1 MIWPVSCCKTGH
13 IALQNGLY
21 CTPKLAVSHSETG
34 LLVPIYGI
42 FGRQNGLFCG
52 GKAAGSDC
60 KTCTL
65 VFSRVLCQDT
75 QRVTYAHAKLA
86 NLRQNGR
93 RFRIS
98 AYSEG
103 FCNIKSEYRGR
114 LRFSLTIVCG
124 CSEMTYRI
132 HGVAPQGQ
140 QAHSP
145 GQSEAAPRVT
155 RAWTIALQGQ
165 KH

>member
-42 FGRQNGLFCG
+42 FGRQNGMFCG
-52 GKAAGSDC
+52 GNAAVGDC

-65 VFSRVLCQDT
+65 VSSRALCQDT

-86 NLRQNGR
+86 NLRQSGR
-93 RFRIS
+93 SFRIS

-114 LRFSLTIVCG
+114 LRFSLTTVCVCVEIQVRSSG
-124 CSEMTYRI
+124 
-132 HGVAPQGQ
+132 
-140 QAHSP
+140 
-145 GQSEAAPRVT
+145 
-155 RAWTIALQGQ
+155 L
-165 KH
+165 